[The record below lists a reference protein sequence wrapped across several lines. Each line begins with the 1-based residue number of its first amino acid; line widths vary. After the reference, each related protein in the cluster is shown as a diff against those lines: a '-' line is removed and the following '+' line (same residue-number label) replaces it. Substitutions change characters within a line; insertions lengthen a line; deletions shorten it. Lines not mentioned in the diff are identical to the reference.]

1 MIQRIQTVYLA
12 LVLILSFVGLIST
25 IGEWTVADTVVAHF
39 SNFTFGA
46 YGAYK
51 ELDSTNGPWCL
62 GVLLIIVMFLSTM
75 SIMLF
80 RKRMRQLRL
89 TIFSTILLVG
99 YVAAYAVFA
108 YYYDLKIDFYA
119 LTAYQTEAE
128 DIARA
133 TALGTTFRLKFAAI
147 LPVLSIILNCLAIQG
162 IRKDEALVRSLDRI
176 R

>member
-12 LVLILSFVGLIST
+12 LVLIFSFVALIST
-25 IGEWTVADTVVAHF
+25 MGEWTVGDAVVAHF

-46 YGAYK
+46 EGAYK
-51 ELDSTNGPWCL
+51 TLDGMSGPWCL
-62 GVLLIIVMFLSTM
+62 SILLCMVMFLSLL

-89 TIFSTILLVG
+89 TIISTILLAG
-99 YVAAYAVFA
+99 YAVTYAVFA
-108 YYYDLKIDFYA
+108 YYYQLNLEQIVSEA
-119 LTAYQTEAE
+119 TESMAP
-128 DIARA
+128 I
-133 TALGTTFRLKFAAI
+133 FHLKFMAVF
-147 LPVLSIILNCLAIQG
+147 PVLCIILNCLAIQG

>member
-25 IGEWTVADTVVAHF
+25 IGEWTMAETVVAHF

-46 YGAYK
+46 EEQFK
-51 ELDSTNGPWCL
+51 PLDSISGPWCL
-62 GVLLIIVMFLSTM
+62 GVLLIMVMFLSIV

-108 YYYDLKIDFYA
+108 YYYDLNLNLFA
-119 LTAYQTEAE
+119 STAYEKGIEGVMIPTFHFKFV
-128 DIARA
+128 A
-133 TALGTTFRLKFAAI
+133 TF
-147 LPVLSIILNCLAIQG
+147 PVLSIILNCLAIQG

>member
-12 LVLILSFVGLIST
+12 LVLILTFVGLIST
-25 IGEWTVADTVVAHF
+25 IGEWTVADAVVAHF

-46 YGAYK
+46 EGQFKSIDAT
-51 ELDSTNGPWCL
+51 SGPWCL
-62 GVLLIIVMFLSTM
+62 GVLLIMVMFLSIM
-75 SIMLF
+75 SILLF

-99 YVAAYAVFA
+99 YVAAYALFA
-108 YYYDLKIDFYA
+108 YYYQLNLDQLVTDGAGAFQP
-119 LTAYQTEAE
+119 TFH
-128 DIARA
+128 
-133 TALGTTFRLKFAAI
+133 FRLVATV
-147 LPVLSIILNCLAIQG
+147 PVLSIILNCLAIQG

>member
-12 LVLILSFVGLIST
+12 LVLILSFVSLIST
-25 IGEWTVADTVVAHF
+25 IGEWTVGDVVVAHF

-46 YGAYK
+46 TDAYK
-51 ELDSTNGPWCL
+51 ALDAKGGPWCL
-62 GVLLIIVMFLSTM
+62 GVLHILVILLSAM

-99 YVAAYAVFA
+99 YVAAYALFV
-108 YYYDLKIDFYA
+108 YYYQLNLDE
-119 LTAYQTEAE
+119 LTPA
-128 DIARA
+128 A
-133 TALGTTFRLKFAAI
+133 TIQLAPTFHLRFVAI
-147 LPVLSIILNCLAIQG
+147 FPVLSIIFNCLAIQG

>member
-12 LVLILSFVGLIST
+12 LVLIFSFVGLIST
-25 IGEWTVADTVVAHF
+25 IGEWTVADAVVAHF

-46 YGAYK
+46 EGAFK
-51 ELDSTNGPWCL
+51 ELDSTSGPWCL
-62 GVLLIIVMFLSTM
+62 GVLLIMVMFLTLM

-89 TIFSTILLVG
+89 TILSTILLVG

-108 YYYDLKIDFYA
+108 YYYHLSLDLCA
-119 LTAYQTEAE
+119 LTAYEKGIE
-128 DIARA
+128 GCISP
-133 TALGTTFRLKFAAI
+133 TFHLKFAAV
-147 LPVLSIILNCLAIQG
+147 LPILSIILNCLAIQG

>member
-12 LVLILSFVGLIST
+12 LVLVLSFVGLIST
-25 IGEWTVADTVVAHF
+25 IGEYTVAETVVAHF

-46 YGAYK
+46 EGQFKA
-51 ELDSTNGPWCL
+51 LDSTSGPWCL
-62 GVLLIIVMFLSTM
+62 GILLIMVMFLSLM

-89 TIFSTILLVG
+89 TIISTILLVG
-99 YVAAYAVFA
+99 YVAAYAFFA
-108 YYYDLKIDFYA
+108 YI
-119 LTAYQTEAE
+119 YQEK
-128 DIARA
+128 
-133 TALGTTFRLKFAAI
+133 LGLLLPEGASELVPTFHLKFVSVF
-147 LPVLSIILNCLAIQG
+147 PVLSIIFNCLAIQG

>member
-25 IGEWTVADTVVAHF
+25 IGEWTVADAVVAHF

-46 YGAYK
+46 EGQYK
-51 ELDSTNGPWCL
+51 ALDTLCGPWCL
-62 GVLLIIVMFLSTM
+62 GGLLILVILLSFM

-108 YYYDLKIDFYA
+108 YYYQLNLDVY
-119 LTAYQTEAE
+119 
-128 DIARA
+128 A
-133 TALGTTFRLKFAAI
+133 TAAYETDAEAFISPTFHIKFVAVF
-147 LPVLSIILNCLAIQG
+147 PVLSIILNCLAIQG

>member
-1 MIQRIQTVYLA
+1 MIQRIQTLWLA
-12 LVLILSFVGLIST
+12 LVLIFSFVGLIST
-25 IGEWTVADTVVAHF
+25 IGEWTVAETVVSHF

-46 YGAYK
+46 EGQFKA
-51 ELDSTNGPWCL
+51 LDSTSGPWCL
-62 GVLLIIVMFLSTM
+62 GVLLIMVMFLTIM

-89 TIFSTILLVG
+89 TIISTILLVG

-108 YYYDLKIDFYA
+108 YYYQLNLEQLVSAD
-119 LTAYQTEAE
+119 AE
-128 DIARA
+128 SMAPIFHIRF
-133 TALGTTFRLKFAAI
+133 GAI

>member
-12 LVLILSFVGLIST
+12 LVLIFSFVGLIST
-25 IGEWTVADTVVAHF
+25 IGEWTVAETVVAHF

-46 YGAYK
+46 EGQFEA
-51 ELDSTNGPWCL
+51 LDSICGPWCL
-62 GVLLIIVMFLSTM
+62 GVLLIMVMFLTTM

-99 YVAAYAVFA
+99 YVATYALFA
-108 YYYDLKIDFYA
+108 YYYDLNLNVHATTVYEQA
-119 LTAYQTEAE
+119 GTEA
-128 DIARA
+128 AN
-133 TALGTTFRLKFAAI
+133 LLPTFHVKFVAVF
-147 LPVLSIILNCLAIQG
+147 PVLIIILNCLAIQG

>member
-12 LVLILSFVGLIST
+12 LVLIFSFAGLIST
-25 IGEWTVADTVVAHF
+25 IGEWTVADAVVAHF

-46 YGAYK
+46 EGPFK
-51 ELDSTNGPWCL
+51 ELDSTSGPWCL
-62 GVLLIIVMFLSTM
+62 GILLILVMFLSTM

-89 TIFSTILLVG
+89 TIISTILLVG
-99 YVAAYAVFA
+99 YVATYALFT
-108 YYYDLKIDFYA
+108 YYYHLNLEQLVGEGVGCIVP
-119 LTAYQTEAE
+119 
-128 DIARA
+128 
-133 TALGTTFRLKFAAI
+133 TFHFKFTSTF
-147 LPVLSIILNCLAIQG
+147 PVLSIILNCLAIQG

>member
-12 LVLILSFVGLIST
+12 LVLIFSFVGVIST
-25 IGEWTVADTVVAHF
+25 IGGWTVADSVVAHF

-46 YGAYK
+46 EGAFK
-51 ELDSTNGPWCL
+51 ALDSTSGPWCL
-62 GVLLIIVMFLSTM
+62 GVLLIMVMFLSAM

-80 RKRMRQLRL
+80 RKRMRQLRI

-108 YYYDLKIDFYA
+108 YYYHLNLQEFA
-119 LTAYQTEAE
+119 EAAGG
-128 DIARA
+128 IVP
-133 TALGTTFRLKFAAI
+133 TFHLKFVAI
-147 LPVLSIILNCLAIQG
+147 FPVLSIILNCLAIQG

>member
-12 LVLILSFVGLIST
+12 LVLIFSFVGLIST

-46 YGAYK
+46 EGPFQA
-51 ELDSTNGPWCL
+51 LDSISGPWCL
-62 GVLLIIVMFLSTM
+62 GILLIMVMFLSTI

-80 RKRMRQLRL
+80 RYRMRQLRL
-89 TIFSTILLVG
+89 TIISTILLVG

-108 YYYDLKIDFYA
+108 YYYQLNLDVYA
-119 LTAYQTEAE
+119 MNAYEAGIE
-128 DIARA
+128 GC
-133 TALGTTFRLKFAAI
+133 TPPTFHLKFISI

>member
-25 IGEWTVADTVVAHF
+25 IGEWTVAETVVAHF

-46 YGAYK
+46 EGQFKA
-51 ELDSTNGPWCL
+51 LDSTSGPWCL
-62 GVLLIIVMFLSTM
+62 GVLLILVMFLSMM

-89 TIFSTILLVG
+89 TIISTILLVG
-99 YVAAYAVFA
+99 YVAAYALFA
-108 YYYDLKIDFYA
+108 FYYDLNLDMFTS
-119 LTAYQTEAE
+119 TAYEKGIE
-128 DIARA
+128 GVMIP
-133 TALGTTFRLKFAAI
+133 TFHLKFVAVF
-147 LPVLSIILNCLAIQG
+147 PVLSIILNCLAIQG

>member
-25 IGEWTVADTVVAHF
+25 VGEWTVANAVVAHF

-46 YGAYK
+46 EGHFKA
-51 ELDSTNGPWCL
+51 LDSTSGPWCL
-62 GVLLIIVMFLSTM
+62 GVLLILVMFLSTM

-89 TIFSTILLVG
+89 TIISTILLVG

-108 YYYDLKIDFYA
+108 YYYQLN
-119 LTAYQTEAE
+119 LEQLVSAE
-128 DIARA
+128 
-133 TALGTTFRLKFAAI
+133 TGSVTPVFHLRLISVF
-147 LPVLSIILNCLAIQG
+147 PVLSIILNCLAIQG

>member
-25 IGEWTVADTVVAHF
+25 IGEWTVAETVVAHF

-46 YGAYK
+46 EGPFKA
-51 ELDSTNGPWCL
+51 LDSTSGPWCL
-62 GVLLIIVMFLSTM
+62 GVLLILVMFLSTL

-89 TIFSTILLVG
+89 TIISTILLVG
-99 YVAAYAVFA
+99 YVAAYAFFA
-108 YYYDLKIDFYA
+108 YI
-119 LTAYQTEAE
+119 YQEKMGLLLSDSASE
-128 DIARA
+128 LAP
-133 TALGTTFRLKFAAI
+133 TFHLKFVAI
-147 LPVLSIILNCLAIQG
+147 FPVLSIIFNCLAIQG

>member
-12 LVLILSFVGLIST
+12 LELIFSFVGLIST
-25 IGEWTVADTVVAHF
+25 IGEWTVAETVVAHF

-46 YGAYK
+46 EGAFK
-51 ELDSTNGPWCL
+51 ALDATSGPWCL
-62 GVLLIIVMFLSTM
+62 GVLLILVILLSGM

-89 TIFSTILLVG
+89 TIISTIFLVG
-99 YVAAYAVFA
+99 YVATYAVFT
-108 YYYDLKIDFYA
+108 YYYQLNLDQLAADA
-119 LTAYQTEAE
+119 GGSLSP
-128 DIARA
+128 
-133 TALGTTFRLKFAAI
+133 TFHLKFVAVF
-147 LPVLSIILNCLAIQG
+147 PVLSIILNCLAIQG

>member
-12 LVLILSFVGLIST
+12 LVLIFSFVGLIST
-25 IGEWTVADTVVAHF
+25 IGEWTVADAVVAHF
-39 SNFTFGA
+39 SNFTFSAEGPF
-46 YGAYK
+46 K
-51 ELDSTNGPWCL
+51 ELDSISGPWCL
-62 GVLLIIVMFLSTM
+62 GVLLIMVMFLSAM

-89 TIFSTILLVG
+89 TIISTILLVG
-99 YVAAYAVFA
+99 YVATYAVFA
-108 YYYDLKIDFYA
+108 YYYQLNLELHA
-119 LTAYQTEAE
+119 LTAYERGIEGCITP
-128 DIARA
+128 I
-133 TALGTTFRLKFAAI
+133 FHLKFISI